1 MDYKKRHKVVIIE
14 LEWRKIKPLFRRA
27 LSETLQHRLLDL
39 VRLAAM
45 PKNTSHQN
53 IVNAIKRIPYGTV
66 CSYGEVAA
74 AAGLP
79 GRARLVAKILSD
91 SSALNLPW
99 HRVLRASGHIAFP
112 IDSEPFN
119 EQKQRLQAE
128 GVQVVQGRV
137 KREKKTLD
145 LDALLWAPD

>member
-1 MDYKKRHKVVIIE
+1 M
-14 LEWRKIKPLFRRA
+14 L
-27 LSETLQHRLLDL
+27 
-39 VRLAAM
+39 
-45 PKNTSHQN
+45 KNTSHQN
-53 IVNAIKRIPYGTV
+53 IVNAIKGIPYGTV
-66 CSYGEVAA
+66 CSYGEVAT

-112 IDSEPFN
+112 ADSAMFI
-119 EQKQRLQAE
+119 EQTQRLRAE
-128 GVQVVQGRV
+128 GVEVKLGRV
-137 KREKKTLD
+137 KLDKKTLD

>member
-1 MDYKKRHKVVIIE
+1 
-14 LEWRKIKPLFRRA
+14 
-27 LSETLQHRLLDL
+27 
-39 VRLAAM
+39 M
-45 PKNTSHQN
+45 PKNSSHQT

-112 IDSEPFN
+112 IDSESFN
-119 EQKQRLQAE
+119 EQKRRLQAE
-128 GVQVVQGRV
+128 GVAVLQGRV

>member
-1 MDYKKRHKVVIIE
+1 
-14 LEWRKIKPLFRRA
+14 
-27 LSETLQHRLLDL
+27 
-39 VRLAAM
+39 M

-66 CSYGEVAA
+66 CSYGEVASD
-74 AAGLP
+74 AGLP

-99 HRVLRASGHIAFP
+99 HRVLRASGQIAFP
-112 IDSEPFN
+112 ADSAMFI
-119 EQKQRLQAE
+119 EQTQRLRAE
-128 GVQVVQGRV
+128 GVEVKLGRV
-137 KREKKTLD
+137 KLVKKTLD